1 MYVCMVEEKL
11 KDLNLKVNT
20 TIEPLFARRK
30 IEQELNVKEE
40 KPPIVNEQCVVYNF
54 QCDLCDASYVGYTG
68 GHLHKRVKGH
78 KQQSSAILPLQT
90 ITRTC
95 TGRSDQRQFS
105 LNIDKCKY
113 TSVLQERHFS
123 SGNSL

>member
-1 MYVCMVEEKL
+1 MVKEKL

-54 QCDLCDASYVGYTG
+54 QCDLCDASYVGYTR

-78 KQQSSAILPLQT
+78 KQQSSTIPNNYKNVHGTIRPETILT
-90 ITRTC
+90 EHR
-95 TGRSDQRQFS
+95 
-105 LNIDKCKY
+105 
-113 TSVLQERHFS
+113 
-123 SGNSL
+123 

>member
-1 MYVCMVEEKL
+1 MYVCMVKEKL
-11 KDLNLKVNT
+11 KNLNLKVNT

-40 KPPIVNEQCVVYNF
+40 KLLIVDEQCVVYNF
-54 QCDLCDASYVGYTG
+54 QCDLCDSSYVGCTC
-68 GHLHKRVKGH
+68 GHLHNRVKGH
-78 KQQSSAILPLQT
+78 KQQSSAIPPLQT

-95 TGRSDQRQFS
+95 TLRSDQRQFS